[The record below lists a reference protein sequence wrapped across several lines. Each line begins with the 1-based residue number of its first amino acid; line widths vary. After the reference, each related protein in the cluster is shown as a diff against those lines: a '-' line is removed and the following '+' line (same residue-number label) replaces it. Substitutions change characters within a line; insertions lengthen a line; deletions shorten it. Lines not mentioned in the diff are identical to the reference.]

1 MGDTTKI
8 EWCDKTF
15 NPWVGCTKISP
26 ACDHCYAESW
36 AKRAGSPEL
45 WNGKRRRTTPANW
58 RKPLKWDRE
67 AAELGVRYRV
77 FCASLADVFDNAA
90 PLAWRTDLFR
100 LIHETPNLDWQLLTK
115 RIGNVPTMLRV
126 LGDDALPQ
134 NVWLGSTVVNQD
146 EADRDIPKLLAV
158 PAAVRFLSMEPLLG
172 PVTLNPWLLSEHG
185 RRHIGAQPGIS
196 WVIVG
201 GESGA
206 NARPMNPVW
215 VRSLR
220 DQCAKARV
228 AFFFKQHG
236 EWVPAPPRGQRDGFP
251 DFNTALG
258 RAGKPPAFFID
269 DAGNVHCFTSQSQ
282 PSETVFVR
290 VGKKNAGRL
299 LDGRIHGEFP
309 T

>member
-36 AKRAGSPEL
+36 AKRTGSPQL

-158 PAAVRFLSMEPLLG
+158 PAAARSARRLPRFQYSTRP
-172 PVTLNPWLLSEHG
+172 
-185 RRHIGAQPGIS
+185 RR
-196 WVIVG
+196 
-201 GESGA
+201 
-206 NARPMNPVW
+206 
-215 VRSLR
+215 
-220 DQCAKARV
+220 
-228 AFFFKQHG
+228 
-236 EWVPAPPRGQRDGFP
+236 
-251 DFNTALG
+251 
-258 RAGKPPAFFID
+258 
-269 DAGNVHCFTSQSQ
+269 
-282 PSETVFVR
+282 
-290 VGKKNAGRL
+290 
-299 LDGRIHGEFP
+299 
-309 T
+309 